1 MRLRGAGD
9 QAQQSRDK
17 VQRDACI
24 QPSRHTRF
32 ILSSTRHSKMRDWSL
47 HGPLRIRQLFVLL
60 LAVLVGAM
68 AAASTC
74 FAFAFAPRDCIVPP
88 RPHGHIALQYQQKTH
103 FMITRQP
110 PSEHS
115 ETDKTEKRKA
125 ILEAFEARSVQAGSS
140 SKLRQYLYKTNL
152 STITLKQIQ
161 SVMSYLDS
169 VLGSAELTN
178 AVLQSTPRI
187 IRKSVETQLKP
198 TVEFLQ
204 SIYSD
209 DLFLKAIERNPRLL
223 VTSGVGYDGSK
234 RNAGGEDVE
243 KYLTTELGLAESAV
257 TRLKRANPTIF
268 QFSVEGQIR
277 PVADYLV
284 LLFAATTGGGELTQ
298 VQLAKARKL
307 AGKVVKTC
315 PAVLGLSVASN
326 LMPKLN
332 FLKARCG
339 LDHLALAKI
348 VDTYPELLG
357 LSLSLNI
364 QPTIDY
370 LSNILLDC
378 SAEDLPDD
386 AVEEDFAMWLE
397 DAQEPLRKCIS
408 RHPQI
413 FGLSIENLRSKVSY
427 FDKIDSIISVDAAL
441 DIMAKEEWKGQKENE
456 QSHNKHVKVQS
467 LAARVLSAA
476 PSTYSLSLEN
486 NIIPKTEC
494 LAKLWG
500 ADISAGADLV
510 LETIRDDENGC
521 RLKSLLPKSNILRSA
536 LSEYPPVL
544 TLSIEGNL
552 LPTIDFYNRTGYV
565 HLDQEGR
572 ATSFLDDDEENN
584 SDRLG
589 TSVIRARYLATS
601 LFNRLLPRWHYYKT
615 QRPDSSEYTSLVDD
629 PLCSIDTVGN
639 NEANGD
645 ATSGGNNCQNEA
657 RASRPPLHLLAGAS
671 DAQFCAKCN
680 FELESYEQY
689 RQDEAGKLK
698 FNWQFAE
705 WVKTG
710 RPID

>member
-1 MRLRGAGD
+1 
-9 QAQQSRDK
+9 
-17 VQRDACI
+17 
-24 QPSRHTRF
+24 
-32 ILSSTRHSKMRDWSL
+32 
-47 HGPLRIRQLFVLL
+47 
-60 LAVLVGAM
+60 
-68 AAASTC
+68 
-74 FAFAFAPRDCIVPP
+74 
-88 RPHGHIALQYQQKTH
+88 
-103 FMITRQP
+103 MITRQP

-115 ETDKTEKRKA
+115 ETDTTEKRKA

-152 STITLKQIQ
+152 STITLEQIQ

-187 IRKSVETQLKP
+187 IRKSVGTQLKP

-209 DLFLKAIERNPRLL
+209 DLFLNAIERNPRLL

-243 KYLTTELGLAESAV
+243 KYLTTELGLAESALR
-257 TRLKRANPTIF
+257 RLKRANPTIF
-268 QFSVEGQIR
+268 QFSVEEQIR

-284 LLFAATTGGGELTQ
+284 FLFAASTGNGELTQ
-298 VQLAKARKL
+298 VQQAKARKL
-307 AGKVVKTC
+307 AGKVVRTC

-326 LMPKLN
+326 LVPKID

-339 LDHLALAKI
+339 LDQKDLAKI

-370 LSNILLDC
+370 LSNVLLDC

-397 DAQEPLRKCIS
+397 DAQKPLRKCIT

-413 FGLSIENLRSKVSY
+413 LGLSMENLRSKVSY
-427 FDKIDSIISVDAAL
+427 FDKIDSIVSVDAAL
-441 DIMAKEEWKGQKENE
+441 DVMAKKEWKGQKENE
-456 QSHNKHVKVQS
+456 QSHNKQVKVQS

-486 NIIPKTEC
+486 NIMPKTEC

-500 ADISAGADLV
+500 ADIHVSAGADLV
-510 LETIRDDENGC
+510 LETIRDENGC

-536 LSEYPPVL
+536 LCEYPTVL
-544 TLSIEGNL
+544 TLSMEGNL

-565 HLDQEGR
+565 YLDQEGR
-572 ATSFLDDDEENN
+572 TIPFLDDDEEKNG
-584 SDRLG
+584 DRFG

-601 LFNRLLPRWHYYKT
+601 LFNRLLPRWHYYKI

-639 NEANGD
+639 SEANGD

-680 FELESYEQY
+680 FELGSYEQY
-689 RQDEAGKLK
+689 RLDEAGKLK
-698 FNWQFAE
+698 FNWQFAD

-710 RPID
+710 RPPD